1 MDKYIIIINRRLL
14 VGSRYYYY
22 LYDLLYGVRLGLIIR
37 NSCIIDWS
45 APLDGGIRWMMIG
58 SNLLFIKHVS
68 KLISSLYINI
78 SYLNILMNLI
88 KDIINPGEY
97 YFSPRTILVIIIR
110 RKITRNKNSNL
121 DV

>member
-1 MDKYIIIINRRLL
+1 MDKYIIDNIDRRFI
-14 VGSRYYYY
+14 SRFKILYY

-68 KLISSLYINI
+68 KLISSLYVNI
-78 SYLNILMNLI
+78 SLL
-88 KDIINPGEY
+88 GH
-97 YFSPRTILVIIIR
+97 R
-110 RKITRNKNSNL
+110 
-121 DV
+121 